1 MKKYYFLIIVALIL
15 GLVLTGCSLLSNIG
29 QAPATEQSG
38 ITYLTKNGLFSDI
51 VGLWHFDEESGVFMI
66 ADSSGYGNDGIINGA
81 TTGVLGNFSNALS
94 FDGVNDYVDCGAA
107 VDDSITTGI
116 TLEAWIK
123 PAFKQN
129 GGIISNDITYSSKKG
144 YDFFLWIAGSS
155 YGRLYID
162 FGNGSALGRTWW
174 DIPSSDWYNQWH
186 HVAAT
191 WDGTMITLYA
201 DGNKV
206 AEVGY
211 SGSYSDPGKNTFI
224 GAINYSTPAN
234 YYFNRLIDEVR
245 IWNFALSQD
254 QLGKVYDFDG
264 FFRPVDNPN
273 VLNVAKA
280 GSAIPVKFSLDGDYG
295 LDIFVP
301 DYPRSKQ
308 ISCDSETLADDIP
321 ETITAGG
328 SSINYDDTIDQYIY
342 VWKTDKNWTGTCR
355 QLVVKLID
363 GTSHVANF
371 KFK

>member
-1 MKKYYFLIIVALIL
+1 MKKYYFLIIVAIIL
-15 GLVLTGCSLLSNIG
+15 GLVLTGCSLLSNIS
-29 QAPATEQSG
+29 QLPATEQSG
-38 ITYLTKNGLFSDI
+38 VTYLTKNGLFSDI
-51 VGLWHFDEESGVFMI
+51 LGLWHFDEGSGVTTI
-66 ADSSGYGNDGIINGA
+66 ADSSGYGNVGTVNGA
-81 TTGVLGNFSNALS
+81 TTGVLGNFGNALS
-94 FDGVNDYVDCGAA
+94 FDGTDDYVDCGAA
-107 VDDSITTGI
+107 VGNSITTGKF
-116 TLEAWIK
+116 TVEAWINGK
-123 PAFKQN
+123 VFQASYYDLIVFRGYNNWAFGVFRANRLMFGETGWTGYFSRQIYSDALSWTPDRWYHIAVVYDIVGKTADFYRDGVPVGVGKQSTDN
-129 GGIISNDITYSSKKG
+129 FGITN
-144 YDFFLWIAGSS
+144 
-155 YGRLYID
+155 
-162 FGNGSALGRTWW
+162 N
-174 DIPSSDWYNQWH
+174 
-186 HVAAT
+186 
-191 WDGTMITLYA
+191 
-201 DGNKV
+201 
-206 AEVGY
+206 
-211 SGSYSDPGKNTFI
+211 SGIVTISYSNPTG
-224 GAINYSTPAN
+224 
-234 YYFNRLIDEVR
+234 FNGLIDEVR